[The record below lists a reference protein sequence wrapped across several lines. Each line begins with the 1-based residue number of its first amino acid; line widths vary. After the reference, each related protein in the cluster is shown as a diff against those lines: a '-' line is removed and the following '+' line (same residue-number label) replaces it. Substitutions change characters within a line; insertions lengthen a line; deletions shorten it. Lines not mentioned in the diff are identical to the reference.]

1 MNKIILVGRLTRD
14 PELRSTSMG
23 ISTANFTVAVNRNF
37 KNKDGQYDADFISC
51 VAFRNTADFVSKYFK
66 KGNLISLDGRI
77 QTRNYDA
84 QDGTKRYVTEVVVEN
99 VEFVGGKSENSTSQP
114 NNYVDSPSQDIVDS
128 MPEYDIP
135 KSDPYENYDKED
147 IIVTDDMV
155 ICLETKKV
163 YDDNKSA
170 SVDTGANAS
179 SIKRNCNGSA
189 KSAGGFTW
197 KYYKDYL
204 KEKE

>member
-1 MNKIILVGRLTRD
+1 MGLKRD
-14 PELRSTSMG
+14 RIKKEKEIKPMIKKTNEIDR
-23 ISTANFTVAVNRNF
+23 VNLQD
-37 KNKDGQYDADFISC
+37 KVDIVEIALEDDNKDEN
-51 VAFRNTADFVSKYFK
+51 VK
-66 KGNLISLDGRI
+66 K
-77 QTRNYDA
+77 
-84 QDGTKRYVTEVVVEN
+84 EVVE
-99 VEFVGGKSENSTSQP
+99 EFIEEPIKTPLE
-114 NNYVDSPSQDIVDS
+114 PSYGVIDIS
-128 MPEYDIP
+128 
-135 KSDPYENYDKED
+135 NDKED

>member
-1 MNKIILVGRLTRD
+1 MGLKRD
-14 PELRSTSMG
+14 G
-23 ISTANFTVAVNRNF
+23 IKKEKEIKPIVKKTNEIDKVN
-37 KNKDGQYDADFISC
+37 
-51 VAFRNTADFVSKYFK
+51 
-66 KGNLISLDGRI
+66 L
-77 QTRNYDA
+77 
-84 QDGTKRYVTEVVVEN
+84 QDKV
-99 VEFVGGKSENSTSQP
+99 
-114 NNYVDSPSQDIVDS
+114 DIVDIVEIALEDDNKDENVKKEVIEEPIKTPLEPS
-128 MPEYDIP
+128 YGVIDI
-135 KSDPYENYDKED
+135 SNDKED

>member
-1 MNKIILVGRLTRD
+1 MGLKRD
-14 PELRSTSMG
+14 GIKKEKEIKSM
-23 ISTANFTVAVNRNF
+23 IKKTNEIDKVNLQD
-37 KNKDGQYDADFISC
+37 KVDIVEIVLEDDNKDEN
-51 VAFRNTADFVSKYFK
+51 VK
-66 KGNLISLDGRI
+66 K
-77 QTRNYDA
+77 
-84 QDGTKRYVTEVVVEN
+84 EVVE
-99 VEFVGGKSENSTSQP
+99 EFIEEPIKTPLE
-114 NNYVDSPSQDIVDS
+114 PSYGVIDIS
-128 MPEYDIP
+128 
-135 KSDPYENYDKED
+135 NDKED

>member
-1 MNKIILVGRLTRD
+1 MGLKRD
-14 PELRSTSMG
+14 RIKKEKEIKPMIKKTNEIDR
-23 ISTANFTVAVNRNF
+23 VNLQD
-37 KNKDGQYDADFISC
+37 KVDIVEIVLEDDNKDEN
-51 VAFRNTADFVSKYFK
+51 VK
-66 KGNLISLDGRI
+66 K
-77 QTRNYDA
+77 
-84 QDGTKRYVTEVVVEN
+84 EVVE
-99 VEFVGGKSENSTSQP
+99 EFIEEPIKTPLE
-114 NNYVDSPSQDIVDS
+114 PSYGVIDIS
-128 MPEYDIP
+128 
-135 KSDPYENYDKED
+135 NDKED